1 MPVALSNLLFHCV
14 IFLIIITLWV
24 SVEHIIEIQFL
35 RCHRTDHSFLF
46 NIQVFRC
53 IIDTGRFICI
63 LVIGFVLILKA
74 RLWKAVV
81 SRPCDSSVQRKKKY
95 VL

>member
-53 IIDTGRFICI
+53 IYRHWSAHLYLSHWICSNFKSAP
-63 LVIGFVLILKA
+63 VESGGK
-74 RLWKAVV
+74 
-81 SRPCDSSVQRKKKY
+81 
-95 VL
+95 

>member
-14 IFLIIITLWV
+14 IFLIVITLWV

-53 IIDTGRFICI
+53 SYRQWSVHLYLSHWICSNFKSAP
-63 LVIGFVLILKA
+63 VESGGK
-74 RLWKAVV
+74 
-81 SRPCDSSVQRKKKY
+81 
-95 VL
+95 

>member
-35 RCHRTDHSFLF
+35 RCHRTDHSRLF

-53 IIDTGRFICI
+53 IYRHWSVHLYLSHWICSNFKSAP
-63 LVIGFVLILKA
+63 VESGGK
-74 RLWKAVV
+74 
-81 SRPCDSSVQRKKKY
+81 
-95 VL
+95 